1 MLRNFLEC
9 ETWVEYRRYSFV
21 RWLKDASNLNGTYI
35 WYKQFHGVCNIAV
48 DRACRV
54 KWSAEAYSRVSAPV
68 GSMGG
73 KHASAPS
80 RYQYL
85 EESCAWFHVKM

>member
-1 MLRNFLEC
+1 MKEILMERIF
-9 ETWVEYRRYSFV
+9 
-21 RWLKDASNLNGTYI
+21 GT
-35 WYKQFHGVCNIAV
+35 KNSLGVCNIV
-48 DRACRV
+48 LDRAYRM

-85 EESCAWFHVKM
+85 EESCPWLISC